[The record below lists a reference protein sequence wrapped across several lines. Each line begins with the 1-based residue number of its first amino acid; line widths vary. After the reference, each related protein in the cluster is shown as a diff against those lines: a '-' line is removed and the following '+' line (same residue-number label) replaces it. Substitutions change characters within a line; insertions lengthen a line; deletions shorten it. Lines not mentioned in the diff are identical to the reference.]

1 MNRRLAL
8 RSVVAA
14 AMMLTAAAGAAQA
27 QSEFKVGFVLSQI
40 GSNAELAKTWL
51 DGAEIGI
58 IMVNEA
64 GGIGGQKA
72 RLIACD
78 AQGQEPQAVIC
89 AKKLVND
96 DQVNLMIGATGTP
109 QTLAIIPTA
118 ESAGVPLFGMGAGLV
133 IWEPVRKWVFKSFPA
148 NDDQIPA
155 EISYAKKKG
164 WNRLALL
171 TDNTAFGKDTA
182 STTHNVVKANGL
194 ELVAEEYYAPS
205 DTDVTA
211 QVTRVRAANP
221 DMILNLAGGIP
232 TGILVA
238 KKALQLGMKAP
249 LMQGMNFVIES
260 YPSMMPQA
268 MGQSY
273 FAGSKMMVDLP
284 PSDPLYPNITAFR
297 KKYAEVR
304 GASAKPNGNTITVP
318 DILLLVAKV
327 TQGLGTKALDKETLR
342 SAIES
347 AKDFPGLQGIWNLSP
362 TNHGNSFAAGTVVLT
377 NVNGTWKLAE

>member
-1 MNRRLAL
+1 MNHRLAL
-8 RSVVAA
+8 RILVAA
-14 AMMLTAAAGAAQA
+14 AMMLTAATGAARA

-40 GSNAELAKTWL
+40 GANAELAKTWL

-89 AKKLVND
+89 AKKLIND

-109 QTLAIIPTA
+109 QTLAIIPTV

-155 EISYAKKKG
+155 EITYAKKKG

-182 STTHNVVKANGL
+182 STTHNAIKANGL
-194 ELVAEEYYAPS
+194 DLVAEEYYAPS

-221 DMILNLAGGIP
+221 DMVLNLAGGIP

-238 KKALQLGMKAP
+238 KKALQLGMKTP
-249 LMQGMNFVIES
+249 LMQGMNFVIDS
-260 YPSMMPQA
+260 YPPMMPQA

-273 FAGSKMMVDLP
+273 FAGSKLMVDLP
-284 PSDPLYPNITAFR
+284 PSDPLYANITAFR

-304 GASAKPNGNTITVP
+304 GASAKPTGNTITVP
-318 DILLLVAKV
+318 DILLMVAKV
-327 TQGLGTKALDKETLR
+327 TQGMGTKALDKEALR
-342 SAIES
+342 SAIENV
-347 AKDFPGLQGIWNLSP
+347 KDFPGLQGIWNLSP

-377 NVNGTWKLAE
+377 NVNGAWKIAE

>member
-1 MNRRLAL
+1 MG
-8 RSVVAA
+8 
-14 AMMLTAAAGAAQA
+14 T
-27 QSEFKVGFVLSQI
+27 
-40 GSNAELAKTWL
+40 
-51 DGAEIGI
+51 
-58 IMVNEA
+58 
-64 GGIGGQKA
+64 
-72 RLIACD
+72 
-78 AQGQEPQAVIC
+78 GQEV
-89 AKKLVND
+89 
-96 DQVNLMIGATGTP
+96 
-109 QTLAIIPTA
+109 
-118 ESAGVPLFGMGAGLV
+118 GVQILP
-133 IWEPVRKWVFKSFPA
+133 R
-148 NDDQIPA
+148 DDQIPA

-182 STTHNVVKANGL
+182 STTHNVVEANGL

-260 YPSMMPQA
+260 YPPMMPQA

>member
-1 MNRRLAL
+1 MNRRFAS
-8 RSVVAA
+8 RNVVAA
-14 AMMLTAAAGAAQA
+14 AVMLTTAAGAQG

-51 DGAEIGI
+51 DGAEVGVA
-58 IMVNEA
+58 MVNEA
-64 GGIGGQKA
+64 GGIGGQKV

-89 AKKLVND
+89 TKKLIND
-96 DQVNLMIGATGTP
+96 DQVNLLIGATGTP

-118 ESAGVPLFGMGAGLV
+118 QSAGVPLFGMGAGQA
-133 IWEPVRKWVFKSFPA
+133 IWQPVKKWVFKSFPS

-155 EISYAKKKG
+155 ELNYAKKKG
-164 WNRLALL
+164 WNRIALL
-171 TDNTAFGKDTA
+171 TDNASFGKDTA
-182 STTHNVVKANGL
+182 SMTHDVIKANDL
-194 ELVAEEYYAPS
+194 ELVAEEFYAPS

-238 KKALQLGMKAP
+238 KKALQLGMKTP
-249 LMQGMNFVIES
+249 LMQGMNFVVET
-260 YPSMMPQA
+260 YPRMMAQA

-284 PSDPLYPNITAFR
+284 PSDPLYPNIMAFR
-297 KKYAEVR
+297 KKYSEVR
-304 GASAKPNGNTITVP
+304 GVSATPTGNTITIP
-318 DILLLVAKV
+318 DILLMVAKV
-327 TQGLGTKALDKETLR
+327 AQGMGTKALDKEELR
-342 SAIES
+342 SAIENV
-347 AKDFPGLQGIWNLSP
+347 KEFPGLQGIWNLSP

-377 NVNGTWKLAE
+377 NVKGEWKLAE

>member
-118 ESAGVPLFGMGAGLV
+118 ESAAVPLFGMGAGLV